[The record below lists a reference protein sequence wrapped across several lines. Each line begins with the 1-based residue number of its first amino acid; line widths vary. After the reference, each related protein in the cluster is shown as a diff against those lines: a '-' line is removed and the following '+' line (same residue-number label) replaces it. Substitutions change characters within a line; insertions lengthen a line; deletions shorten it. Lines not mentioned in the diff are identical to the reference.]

1 MLTET
6 TERPET
12 LAAFCRARTLVLGV
26 GNILFGDDGFGPE
39 VVRHLSG
46 QYEIPDDIYVMDVGT
61 GARKILFTVTLS
73 EARPEEIVIVDAVD
87 CGQRNGE
94 VFEIPAEALP
104 ENKIDDFSLHQVPTS
119 NLLRGELQERCGVNV
134 TACRLRC
141 RRDPPGDRA
150 WPVGA
155 GRDLGR
161 QRCTS
166 DRRAQRLGLSRPRAS
181 VHPRVVAVEIR

>member
-6 TERPET
+6 TQGSET

-39 VVRHLSG
+39 VVRHLSA
-46 QYEIPDDIYVMDVGT
+46 QYQIPDDIYVMDVGT

-73 EARPEEIVIVDAVD
+73 ETRPEEIVIVDAVD
-87 CGQRNGE
+87 WGQRNGE

-119 NLLRGELQERCGVNV
+119 NLLRELQDRCGVKV
-134 TACRLRC
+134 TVVAC
-141 RRDPPGDRA
+141 D
-150 WPVGA
+150 VGA
-155 GRDLGR
+155 IP
-161 QRCTS
+161 Q
-166 DRRAQRLGLSRPRAS
+166 AIKPGLSAPVEIAVVSAARQIAECYALAS
-181 VHPRVVAVEIR
+181 VGPELQYISEW